1 MNQSEIVEK
10 IATMEVEQARAR
22 EALQNALQQAEE
34 AKAMLQRQQGYLIAL
49 RELQGT
55 EPAIVELSWP
65 LAAVCCCYLMSQAL
79 VDSRA

>member
-1 MNQSEIVEK
+1 MNHSEITEK
-10 IATMEVEQARAR
+10 IATMETEQARAR

-55 EPAIVELSWP
+55 DPGADVNGQINTDMDEVEILEEAPA
-65 LAAVCCCYLMSQAL
+65 
-79 VDSRA
+79 

>member
-1 MNQSEIVEK
+1 MNQNEIAEK
-10 IATMEVEQARAR
+10 IAVMETEQARAR

-55 EPAIVELSWP
+55 EPAEDVNGQIETEILEEA
-65 LAAVCCCYLMSQAL
+65 LA
-79 VDSRA
+79 

>member
-1 MNQSEIVEK
+1 MNQNEISEK
-10 IATMEVEQARAR
+10 IAVMEPEQARAR

-55 EPAIVELSWP
+55 EPAEDANGQIETEILEEA
-65 LAAVCCCYLMSQAL
+65 LA
-79 VDSRA
+79 

>member
-55 EPAIVELSWP
+55 EPAEDANGQIETEILEEA
-65 LAAVCCCYLMSQAL
+65 LA
-79 VDSRA
+79 

>member
-1 MNQSEIVEK
+1 
-10 IATMEVEQARAR
+10 MEVEQARAR

-55 EPAIVELSWP
+55 EPAADVNGQIETEILEEA
-65 LAAVCCCYLMSQAL
+65 LA
-79 VDSRA
+79 

>member
-1 MNQSEIVEK
+1 
-10 IATMEVEQARAR
+10 METEQARAR

-55 EPAIVELSWP
+55 EPAEDVNGQVETEILEEA
-65 LAAVCCCYLMSQAL
+65 LA
-79 VDSRA
+79 

>member
-55 EPAIVELSWP
+55 EPGADVNGQIETEILEEA
-65 LAAVCCCYLMSQAL
+65 LA
-79 VDSRA
+79 

>member
-1 MNQSEIVEK
+1 MNQNEITEK
-10 IATMEVEQARAR
+10 IATMEQEQARAR

-55 EPAIVELSWP
+55 EPAADVNGQIETDILEEA
-65 LAAVCCCYLMSQAL
+65 LA
-79 VDSRA
+79 

>member
-1 MNQSEIVEK
+1 MNQSEITEK

-55 EPAIVELSWP
+55 EPAADVNGQIETEILEET
-65 LAAVCCCYLMSQAL
+65 LA
-79 VDSRA
+79 

>member
-1 MNQSEIVEK
+1 MNQREMTEK
-10 IATMEVEQARAR
+10 IAAMETEQARAR

-55 EPAIVELSWP
+55 EPAEDANGQIETEILEEA
-65 LAAVCCCYLMSQAL
+65 LA
-79 VDSRA
+79 

>member
-1 MNQSEIVEK
+1 MSQSEIVEK

-55 EPAIVELSWP
+55 EPEADVNGQIETDILEEA
-65 LAAVCCCYLMSQAL
+65 LA
-79 VDSRA
+79 

>member
-1 MNQSEIVEK
+1 MNQNEITEK
-10 IATMEVEQARAR
+10 IATMEQEQARAR

-55 EPAIVELSWP
+55 EPEADVNGQIETEILEEA
-65 LAAVCCCYLMSQAL
+65 LA
-79 VDSRA
+79 

>member
-1 MNQSEIVEK
+1 MNQDEITEK
-10 IATMEVEQARAR
+10 IATMEQEQARAR

-55 EPAIVELSWP
+55 EPAADVNGQIETEILEEAP
-65 LAAVCCCYLMSQAL
+65 A
-79 VDSRA
+79 

>member
-1 MNQSEIVEK
+1 MNQNEITEK
-10 IATMEVEQARAR
+10 IATMEPEQARAR

-55 EPAIVELSWP
+55 EPETDVNGQIVTDILEEA
-65 LAAVCCCYLMSQAL
+65 LA
-79 VDSRA
+79 

>member
-1 MNQSEIVEK
+1 MNQNEISEK
-10 IATMEVEQARAR
+10 IAVMETEQARAR

-55 EPAIVELSWP
+55 EPAEDANGQIETEILEEA
-65 LAAVCCCYLMSQAL
+65 LA
-79 VDSRA
+79 

>member
-55 EPAIVELSWP
+55 EPEADVNGQIETDILEEA
-65 LAAVCCCYLMSQAL
+65 LA
-79 VDSRA
+79 

>member
-1 MNQSEIVEK
+1 MNQNEITEK
-10 IATMEVEQARAR
+10 IAAMETEQARAR

-55 EPAIVELSWP
+55 EPAEDANGQIETEILEEA
-65 LAAVCCCYLMSQAL
+65 LA
-79 VDSRA
+79 

>member
-55 EPAIVELSWP
+55 EPAADVNGQIETEILEEAP
-65 LAAVCCCYLMSQAL
+65 A
-79 VDSRA
+79 

>member
-1 MNQSEIVEK
+1 MNQDEITEK
-10 IATMEVEQARAR
+10 IATMEQEQARAR

-55 EPAIVELSWP
+55 EPEADVNGQIETDILEEA
-65 LAAVCCCYLMSQAL
+65 LA
-79 VDSRA
+79 

>member
-1 MNQSEIVEK
+1 MNQNEITEK
-10 IATMEVEQARAR
+10 IATMEQEQARAR

-55 EPAIVELSWP
+55 EPAADVNGQIETEILEEA
-65 LAAVCCCYLMSQAL
+65 LA
-79 VDSRA
+79 

>member
-1 MNQSEIVEK
+1 MNQREMTEK
-10 IATMEVEQARAR
+10 IAAMETEQARAR

-55 EPAIVELSWP
+55 EPEADVNGQIETDILEEA
-65 LAAVCCCYLMSQAL
+65 LA
-79 VDSRA
+79 

>member
-1 MNQSEIVEK
+1 MNQNEIAEK

-55 EPAIVELSWP
+55 EPEADVNGQIETDILEEA
-65 LAAVCCCYLMSQAL
+65 LA
-79 VDSRA
+79 